1 MKFKEF
7 HEVDI
12 CNQRSN
18 IGYCFFFCPKKCRLP
33 LTLIGYFIIREIHMT
48 AITPNGLAVPDL
60 DAAIKWYK
68 QVLGF
73 KASIRNN

>member
-18 IGYCFFFCPKKCRLP
+18 IGYCFFFCPKRCRFP
-33 LTLIGYFIIREIHMT
+33 LALKGYIHYQGIHMT
-48 AITPNGLAVPDL
+48 AITFIGLAVPDL
-60 DAAIKWYK
+60 DAAFS
-68 QVLGF
+68 GM
-73 KASIRNN
+73 SRCNS